1 MQNQPFTPWSKGYST
16 GITNSDAVLT
26 AEGMPICRMV
36 EPVVPNAI
44 DLILAAPL
52 MCKAL
57 TDLVQCLT
65 MGNDPMEKNEAGV
78 SLLMQAQQSLP
89 R

>member
-1 MQNQPFTPWSKGYST
+1 MEQFKPWSKGYST
-16 GITNSDAVLT
+16 GMVNSDAVLT

-36 EPVVPNAI
+36 EPLVPQAI

-52 MCKAL
+52 MHKAL
-57 TDLVQCLT
+57 SDLIQCILKGDDPTDKDENGMSLVK
-65 MGNDPMEKNEAGV
+65 M
-78 SLLMQAQQSLP
+78 AQLALP

>member
-1 MQNQPFTPWSKGYST
+1 MEPFKPWSKGYST
-16 GITNSDAVLT
+16 GMANSDAVMT

-36 EPVVPNAI
+36 EPVVPQAI

-52 MCKAL
+52 MQKAL
-57 TDLVQCLT
+57 TDLIQCILK
-65 MGNDPMEKNEAGV
+65 GDDPTDKDENGI
-78 SLLMQAQQSLP
+78 SLLMQAQQALP